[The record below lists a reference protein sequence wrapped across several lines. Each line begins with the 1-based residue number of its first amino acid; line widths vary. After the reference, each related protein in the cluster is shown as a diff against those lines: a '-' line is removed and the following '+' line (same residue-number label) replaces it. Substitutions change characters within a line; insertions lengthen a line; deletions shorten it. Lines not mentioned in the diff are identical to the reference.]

1 MRKLLIALVLVLLPT
16 ALWAQGTLQVSS
28 VTGPVEWRAASSRT
42 FTALTKANAGIQ
54 VGDELRTGDGG
65 SVILTVPDGSY
76 MVVSENSKLVVEDF
90 WSGSFR
96 SIVNLMMGQVRF
108 YIQRLGGR
116 PNPYSVRT
124 PTALIAV
131 RGTVFDVNV
140 DPSQVVEV
148 QCLEGRVT
156 VENVALSNR
165 EVILEPGFKTLV
177 RPNEYPLP
185 PVRLAAE
192 LKQDRV
198 IPMRR
203 VNAPESDAKGTPSL
217 DKLNNDNDRGN
228 RTSDPRFGSS
238 HTIDNTQR
246 AKPTLSFP

>member
-1 MRKLLIALVLVLLPT
+1 MRKLLIALTLLLLPS
-16 ALWAQGTLQVSS
+16 ALWAQGTLQVAS
-28 VTGPVEWRAASSRT
+28 VTGPVQWRAASSKT
-42 FTALTKANAGIQ
+42 FTPLTTANPVS
-54 VGDELRTGDGG
+54 VGDELRTGDGA
-65 SVILTVPDGSY
+65 SVILNVPDGSY
-76 MVVSENSKLVVEDF
+76 MVVSENSKLAVEDF

-96 SIVNLMMGQVRF
+96 SIINLMIGQVRF
-108 YIQRLGGR
+108 YVQRPGGR

-140 DPSQVVEV
+140 DAAQIVEV

-156 VENVALSNR
+156 VENLALSNR

-185 PVRLAAE
+185 PVGLTGE
-192 LKQDRV
+192 LRKDRV
-198 IPMRR
+198 IAVRR
-203 VNAPESDAKGTPSL
+203 VNTPGVDANGVPSL
-217 DKLNNDNDRGN
+217 DILTHDNDRAN
-228 RTSDPRFGSS
+228 RASDPQFGSS